1 MNTSVMAQD
10 SNKNLIILSNAV
22 QLTLEVINDID
33 SDFIETGV
41 DSDARRLLVENI
53 GASNQASI
61 LNKAG
66 VM

>member
-53 GASNQASI
+53 GASIQASI